1 MADVPRTTIPVGEK
15 LASKIWRVYGLAQ
28 ALEALGGR
36 QKPVSQLPGFIMA
49 VALVEKELA
58 DERAIMSGEVYRTA
72 ARAGHDIGKANAIY
86 TNIEKGKPVVQI
98 EFADLIDDAEES
110 E

>member
-1 MADVPRTTIPVGEK
+1 MSDSPKTEIAVSEK
-15 LASKIWRVYGLAQ
+15 LASKIWRTYGLAQ

-36 QKPVSQLPGFIMA
+36 SKPVSVLPGFILA

-72 ARAGHDIGKANAIY
+72 ARAGHDIGKCSAIY
-86 TNIEKGKPVVQI
+86 TNIVNGKPVVQI
-98 EFADLIDDAEES
+98 EFADLVDQAEE
-110 E
+110 

>member
-1 MADVPRTTIPVGEK
+1 MTEGRTEVEVSEK
-15 LASKIWRVYGLAQ
+15 LASKIWRTYGLAQ

-36 QKPVSQLPGFIMA
+36 DKPVSALPGFRLA

-72 ARAGHDIGKANAIY
+72 ARAGHDIGKASAIY
-86 TNIEKGKPVVQI
+86 TDIKNGKPVVSI
-98 EFADLIDDAEES
+98 EFADLVEQADA
-110 E
+110 